1 MITQASMDEPA
12 TERQILALPQIDG
25 GRQAWSFVAAGFTM
39 EMLLWGG
46 LFSTGVFLKHYSVT
60 EVCEGCAQT
69 QVRGKTLTLLTTGY
83 KPFSHSS
90 ETKISLIGT
99 VSLFLGC
106 KIPDPTG
113 SDPRSRRLNAKSLLF

>member
-1 MITQASMDEPA
+1 MITRASIDEPA

-60 EVCEGCAQT
+60 EVCRGYARAR
-69 QVRGKTLTLLTTGY
+69 VRRKTLTSLTSGY

-113 SDPRSRRLNAKSLLF
+113 SDP